1 MYRLGGVVGEHGGL
15 FGNVLGIYYD
25 RLYFVVGDNRTAL
38 DHYDA
43 VAEVADE
50 MMLVGDHYDGGAAL
64 VNFVEQRNDF
74 IRHIGVDVSG
84 GLVGKYHGG
93 IVNEGTG
100 KSHTLL
106 FTARKLGGIASGL
119 FGEAHD
125 VQRVGNSAA
134 YLPLEAPTIC
144 MAKATFSNTVLSFIR
159 RKSWK
164 TMPMVRRVSGHRG
177 I

>member
-1 MYRLGGVVGEHGGL
+1 MEAF

-84 GLVGKYHGG
+84 GLVGK
-93 IVNEGTG
+93 V
-100 KSHTLL
+100 
-106 FTARKLGGIASGL
+106 
-119 FGEAHD
+119 
-125 VQRVGNSAA
+125 
-134 YLPLEAPTIC
+134 
-144 MAKATFSNTVLSFIR
+144 
-159 RKSWK
+159 SW
-164 TMPMVRRVSGHRG
+164 RDC
-177 I
+177 